1 MRRKLS
7 YLPMGTEVITKDLR
21 IAVVD
26 AHYSNERVHVRYHY
40 DNWPFP
46 EWDVLPR
53 CQLTEIPVQ
62 YEDAPF

>member
-1 MRRKLS
+1 MSRKLS

-21 IAVVD
+21 IAIVD
-26 AHYSNERVHVRYHY
+26 AHSSNDRVHVRYNI

-46 EWDVLPR
+46 EWDVLSR
-53 CQLTEIPVQ
+53 CQLTEVPIQ